1 MTDLIGPI
9 IAVIALIAVGI
20 GSGWVFSLALKGI
33 TTKATTKKRRKKMNN
48 KTRIVLLGQD
58 FSEQLALLREDHFQ
72 HILNLNDKISEL
84 KVALDSRTQ
93 FEWGKKKIPVF
104 PTISREETIK
114 RDVAP
119 MLKLLLKKLNFTLT
133 DTEAKTTIEP
143 DLGID
148 PKNSKK

>member
-20 GSGWVFSLALKGI
+20 GLGGIIHFALYG
-33 TTKATTKKRRKKMNN
+33 TTDKVTTKKRCWKMNN
-48 KTRIVLLGQD
+48 KTRIALLSQD
-58 FSEQLALLREDHFQ
+58 FSEQLSLLRKEHFE
-72 HILNLNDKISEL
+72 HILNLDNKISEL
-84 KVALDSRTQ
+84 KVSLDSRTQ